1 MRKKLKNMTTKI
13 TDEIYES
20 QRTREGFRPLF
31 PLQISVQTPLKIQQ
45 IFDLSHKLEE
55 ANPEIK
61 GGNESGERGEGD
73 VGSLIL
79 FNRDIIHNLP
89 LDTNEPNHLVQGRK
103 GPTRSSS

>member
-55 ANPEIK
+55 ANHEIK
-61 GGNESGERGEGD
+61 GGNESGEREVREMGAP
-73 VGSLIL
+73 SSYLIGIL
-79 FNRDIIHNLP
+79 YIICP
-89 LDTNEPNHLVQGRK
+89 WIQMSQTI
-103 GPTRSSS
+103 